1 MNLNENDINKEKE
14 PQYPKKNKNK
24 TAIIIIASIAVTI
37 GLIIIVMVVIN
48 LVKIIIEN
56 KIVFILILGIILTLH
71 SVLKMINLVS
81 GYDTAHASI
90 EAIKLTIGVVVIAF
104 SVTSMIP
111 KNITNKIKTKSI
123 PNNQLTYENLPPLSE
138 KDILEII
145 FGTDDD

>member
-1 MNLNENDINKEKE
+1 
-14 PQYPKKNKNK
+14 
-24 TAIIIIASIAVTI
+24 
-37 GLIIIVMVVIN
+37 MVVIN

-71 SVLKMINLVS
+71 SVLKMINSVS
-81 GYDTAHASI
+81 GYDTTHASI